1 MKADFWHE
9 KWEKREI
16 AFHEENVNP
25 ILSTYIDV
33 LGLERGARIFVPLCG
48 KTRDIAWLL
57 EQGYD
62 VIGVELSDVAVQEL
76 FAELGIAPDVQAV
89 GELKQ
94 YCAENIK
101 VFSGDIFNLDA
112 SMTGK
117 IDAIYDRAAL
127 VALPPV
133 MRRHYSQ
140 QVVTL
145 AQHAPQLLVT
155 YEYDQSLIQGPP
167 FSIDAQ
173 EVANQYGDG
182 YQMTKLNHESVDLC
196 LRGINATEMAWKLT
210 KK

>member
-145 AQHAPQLLVT
+145 AQHVPQLLVT